1 MNYLYYAI
9 MVRRFPVIFME
20 IRKKKLLQ
28 ACNKFTSLRGILMKW
43 EWETTYERGFIVFK
57 EF

>member
-9 MVRRFPVIFME
+9 LVRRFPVIFME

-43 EWETTYERGFIVFK
+43 EWETTYGRGFIVFK

>member
-1 MNYLYYAI
+1 
-9 MVRRFPVIFME
+9 ME

-43 EWETTYERGFIVFK
+43 EWETTYGRGFIVFK